1 VCLFTCEDNLI
12 EYPSLCNSA
21 SAKVLLC
28 NGLNVECALTK
39 GYEEALHPCPVC
51 LMSLALIFYCGEA
64 HKIEWKNRFHLALI
78 FYHDRAHEVK
88 WKQF

>member
-1 VCLFTCEDNLI
+1 
-12 EYPSLCNSA
+12 
-21 SAKVLLC
+21 
-28 NGLNVECALTK
+28 
-39 GYEEALHPCPVC
+39 
-51 LMSLALIFYCGEA
+51 LIFYCGEA